1 MDLLEDCL
9 LEWDSFDIDLEIGVD
24 LFELSCSVSDLVD
37 LPDELDADLL
47 DLWNLLERLDGLEF
61 LVELLEIWS
70 DLSGNVLPEC
80 RLDLSFDV
88 SEFRVVLPELSLVR
102 PDAKLDLLE
111 NWFDFP
117 DFLGSER
124 L

>member
-9 LEWDSFDIDLEIGVD
+9 LEWDSFAIDLEIGVD
-24 LFELSCSVSDLVD
+24 LFELSYLVLDLVD

-47 DLWNLLERLDGLEF
+47 DSWYLLERVDGLEF
-61 LVELLEIWS
+61 LVKFLEIWS
-70 DLSGNVLPEC
+70 DLSGNVLTEC

-88 SEFRVVLPELSLVR
+88 SEFRVVLP
-102 PDAKLDLLE
+102 DAKLDLPE
-111 NWFDFP
+111 NWFEFP
-117 DFLGSER
+117 NFLGSER